1 MGKSVIIL
9 GSSGSIGTQALD
21 VCKKNGFAVE
31 AISCNR
37 SLDIAEVQIREFA
50 PRFCAVADSASADAL
65 KKRVADTNVKI
76 FVGAD
81 GICEMI
87 ESASSDMA
95 LNAIVGCAGLMPS
108 MTVLGAGKQLALA
121 NKETM
126 VCGGEVV
133 VSAAKR
139 KGIDIL
145 PVDSEHSAIFQCL
158 MCGER
163 REVKRLILTASGG
176 PFFGRSRE
184 ELSRV
189 TPADALAHPTWNM
202 GAKITIDSATMM
214 NKGFEVIEAARLFDI
229 PAEQI
234 SIVVHR
240 ESIIHSMVEYI
251 DNVVMAQLGAPDMRT
266 CIQLAMTYP
275 ARKEGISERL
285 DLTKLSRLTFA
296 EPDTKNFPLLPLALE
311 VANDTLASCAM
322 NAANEIAVAAFLNGE
337 ISFNQI
343 SDTVIEVAH
352 AYMGRGSALNIEN
365 VLETDRDARA
375 AAADIIS
382 RAKLA

>member
-1 MGKSVIIL
+1 MGKSVMIL
-9 GSSGSIGTQALD
+9 GSSGSIGTQAID

-37 SLDIAEVQIREFA
+37 SLDTAERQIRELA
-50 PRFCAVADSASADAL
+50 PRFCAVADSAAAHELRS
-65 KKRVADTNVKI
+65 RVADTGVKI
-76 FVGAD
+76 FAGAD
-81 GICEMI
+81 GVCEMI
-87 ESASSDMA
+87 ESCSSDMA

-108 MTVLGAGKQLALA
+108 MTVIGAGKQLALA

-133 VSAAKR
+133 VSAARR
-139 KGIDIL
+139 KGVDIL

-158 MCGER
+158 MCGKR
-163 REVKRLILTASGG
+163 REVRRLILTASGG
-176 PFFGRSRE
+176 PFFGRSRD
-184 ELSRV
+184 ELCRV
-189 TPADALAHPTWNM
+189 TPADALAHPTWSM

-214 NKGFEVIEAARLFDI
+214 NKGFEVIEAARLFG
-229 PAEQI
+229 I
-234 SIVVHR
+234 SADKISVVVHR

-275 ARKEGISERL
+275 ERVEGVSERL
-285 DLTKLSRLTFA
+285 DLTKLSKLTFA

-311 VANDTLASCAM
+311 VADDTLASCAM
-322 NAANEIAVAAFLNGE
+322 NAANEVAVAAFLNSE

-343 SDTVIEVAH
+343 SDTVIAVTRAFT
-352 AYMGRGSALNIEN
+352 GRGSALNIEN
-365 VLETDRDARA
+365 VLKVDAEARDA
-375 AAADIIS
+375 
-382 RAKLA
+382 AKIAIN

>member
-1 MGKSVIIL
+1 MKKSVMIL

-21 VCKKNGFAVE
+21 VCKKNGFGVE

-37 SLDIAEVQIREFA
+37 SLDTAEMQIREFS
-50 PRFCAVADSASADAL
+50 PRFCAVADSDSADAL
-65 KKRVADTNVKI
+65 KSRVSDTNVKI
-76 FVGAD
+76 FAGAD

-87 ESASSDMA
+87 ESCSSDMA

-108 MTVLGAGKQLALA
+108 MTVIGAGKQLALA

-133 VSAAKR
+133 VEAARR
-139 KGIDIL
+139 KGVDIL

-158 MCGER
+158 MCGKR
-163 REVKRLILTASGG
+163 SEVRRLILTASGG

-184 ELSRV
+184 QLSCV
-189 TPADALAHPTWNM
+189 TPADALAHPTWSM

-214 NKGFEVIEAARLFDI
+214 NKGFEVIEAARLFG
-229 PAEQI
+229 I
-234 SIVVHR
+234 SADKISVVVHR

-275 ARKEGISERL
+275 ERVEGVSERL
-285 DLTKLSRLTFA
+285 DLTKLSKLTFA

-311 VANDTLASCAM
+311 VADDTLASCAM
-322 NAANEIAVAAFLNGE
+322 NAANEVAVAAFLNSE

-343 SDTVIEVAH
+343 SDTVIAVTRAFT
-352 AYMGRGSALNIEN
+352 GRGSALNIEN
-365 VLETDRDARA
+365 VLKVDAEARDA
-375 AAADIIS
+375 
-382 RAKLA
+382 AKIAIN